1 MFYGLSSKKE
11 AVVLARAV
19 CSVVGNASTREAA
32 VALLVETAAAETLL
46 GDLRDPTMYG
56 AGTGLTQVDE
66 GTFDWLRMGYADT
79 PIGDAVRDRFNIN
92 LRKTRYQELETSP
105 LLAMLFCRL
114 RYMKAQGVIPDS
126 LVGRAEYWKKWYNT
140 SAGKG
145 TVAGYIKKV
154 QDCGV
159 AALLKEVP

>member
-1 MFYGLSSKKE
+1 MFYGLMLKE
-11 AVVLARAV
+11 DAVVAARAV
-19 CSVVGNASTREAA
+19 CEVIGSPATRENA

-46 GDLRDPTMYG
+46 GELRDPTMYG
-56 AGTGLTQVDE
+56 AGTGLTQVDK
-66 GTFDWLRMGYADT
+66 GTFDWLKGMYANT
-79 PIGDAVRDRFNIN
+79 PTAEAIQKRFNIDIS
-92 LRKTRYQELETSP
+92 RTQYQELETSP
-105 LLAMLFCRL
+105 VLAMIFCRL
-114 RYMKAQGVIPDS
+114 RYLRAQGAIPDT

-159 AALLKEVP
+159 AALLRTA

>member
-1 MFYGLSSKKE
+1 MFYGLMLKE
-11 AVVLARAV
+11 DAVVAARAV
-19 CSVVGNASTREAA
+19 CEVIGNAPTRENA

-46 GDLRDPTMYG
+46 GELRDPTMYA
-56 AGTGLTQVDE
+56 AGTGLTQVDK
-66 GTFDWLRMGYADT
+66 GTFDWLKGLYANT
-79 PIGDAVRDRFNIN
+79 PTAEAIQKRFNIDIS
-92 LRKTRYQELETSP
+92 RTQYQELETSP
-105 LLAMLFCRL
+105 VLAMIFCRL
-114 RYMKAQGVIPDS
+114 RYLRAQGAIPDT

-159 AALLKEVP
+159 AALLRTA